1 MFYVVTEQ
9 GISITEAGKKP
20 LFISKSDRNFEK
32 IKINIENI
40 DYNTVKAMTDVKS
53 QITGFINEDIETYTN
68 TDGNLEMN
76 IKLNDNIKGIIKNYI
91 ITNILDERSH
101 ENLTSREKVFVELL
115 EQDAIKLVNV
125 KGVFE

>member
-32 IKINIENI
+32 IKNSIENV
-40 DYNTVKAMTDVKS
+40 DYNTVKVMTDVKS
-53 QITGFINEDIETYTN
+53 QITGFINENIETYTN
-68 TDGNLEMN
+68 SDGNLEMN
-76 IKLNDNIKGIIKNYI
+76 IKLNDDIRELIRSYI
-91 ITNILDERSH
+91 ITNVLDGRSNN
-101 ENLTSREKVFVELL
+101 NLTNRESVFIELL
-115 EQDAIKLVNV
+115 ETNAIRLVNI

>member
-32 IKINIENI
+32 IKNNIENV

-53 QITGFINEDIETYTN
+53 QITGFINENIETYTN
-68 TDGNLEMN
+68 SDGNLEMN
-76 IKLNDNIKGIIKNYI
+76 IKLNDDIRELIRSYI
-91 ITNILDERSH
+91 ITNVLDGRSND
-101 ENLTSREKVFVELL
+101 NLTNRESVFIELL
-115 EQDAIKLVNV
+115 ETNAIRLVNI
-125 KGVFE
+125 KGVIE

>member
-32 IKINIENI
+32 IKSTIENI
-40 DYNTVKAMTDVKS
+40 DYNTVKAMTDIKS
-53 QITGFINEDIETYTN
+53 QITGFINEDIETYVN
-68 TDGNLEMN
+68 SDGNLEMN
-76 IKLNDNIKGIIKNYI
+76 IKLNDDIRVLIRNYI
-91 ITNILDERSH
+91 IKTVLRDRGPKDCTN
-101 ENLTSREKVFVELL
+101 REKVFIELL

>member
-32 IKINIENI
+32 IKNNIENV

-53 QITGFINEDIETYTN
+53 QITGFINENIETYTN
-68 TDGNLEMN
+68 SDGNLEMN
-76 IKLNDNIKGIIKNYI
+76 IKLNDDIRELIRSYI
-91 ITNILDERSH
+91 ITNVLDGRSNN
-101 ENLTSREKVFVELL
+101 NLTNRESVFIELL
-115 EQDAIKLVNV
+115 ETNAIRLVNI